1 MDFYSYTS
9 ERLDRLS
16 NTERNVFN
24 FVIKNMHQVK
34 NMSIRELA
42 AECYVSTPT
51 LFRFVKKLG
60 FEGYSEFV
68 AAI

>member
-42 AECYVSTPT
+42 AECYVSTTTPVSYT
-51 LFRFVKKLG
+51 HLRAH
-60 FEGYSEFV
+60 ET
-68 AAI
+68 

>member
-42 AECYVSTPT
+42 AECYVSTTT
-51 LFRFVKKLG
+51 LFRFV
-60 FEGYSEFV
+60 
-68 AAI
+68 AICVIRLLSFNHG